1 MNTSQ
6 WDVVNVFVEAAG
18 WDFIFGLNVLL
29 CANGSWNST
38 DAKELL
44 TYTTSKGYKV
54 NWELGNGTDVCM
66 VTRGRTFQLPAL
78 IQVILARPAAY
89 F

>member
-6 WDVVNVFVEAAG
+6 KDAVNMFVEAAG
-18 WDFIFGLNVLL
+18 WDFILGLNVL
-29 CANGSWNST
+29 CANGSWNSM

-54 NWELGNGTDVCM
+54 NWELGNGTDVITDCIAPPA
-66 VTRGRTFQLPAL
+66 TRG
-78 IQVILARPAAY
+78 I
-89 F
+89 